1 MTRADRERTTVR
13 RALVAGAVAGLAV
26 GVPLTVAVVLGDG
39 TGAALLAVSL
49 LALSAG
55 GVVATGW
62 LLLAAGLDLRSGAG
76 VGRRRVVWTV
86 AVATSTFVAQVLAA
100 AAASLR

>member
-1 MTRADRERTTVR
+1 MTRANRERTTVR
-13 RALVAGAVAGLAV
+13 RALGAGAVVALAV
-26 GVPLTVAVVLGDG
+26 GAPLAVAVLVGGG

-49 LALSAG
+49 LALTAG

-76 VGRRRVVWTV
+76 VGRRRAAWTV
-86 AVATSTFVAQVLAA
+86 GVATSTFVAQVLAA